1 MTQTGDHNDDDVA
14 LVGEYALHLL
24 DAADRLAFE
33 RRLRDEPDLRILLR
47 EWDEGLSHLA
57 DDISPI
63 GPPAHV
69 KEAIDTRLFGPSTN
83 DAPSRFSLAWFIGYR
98 GGVLAVIALMAL
110 AVFFGPSIL
119 EDIQAPTITA
129 EIAAEDRALVVTAS
143 FDPET
148 GDIDLKRTVGS
159 AAQGRALELWLIADE
174 TSPSVSLGVLPASA
188 LAKISVPQPL
198 IEAMSGATPAISDE
212 PTGGSPTGLTT
223 EAVLTVGAI
232 VAS

>member
-1 MTQTGDHNDDDVA
+1 MTQTGDHNDDDVD

-33 RRLRDEPDLRILLR
+33 KRLRDEPELRILLR

-63 GPPAHV
+63 APPAHV

-83 DAPSRFSLAWFIGYR
+83 DTPSRFSLAWFFGHR
-98 GGVLAVIALMAL
+98 GGVLAVIALLAL
-110 AVFFGPSIL
+110 AVFFGPFL
-119 EDIQAPTITA
+119 LDNEQAPTFTA

-148 GDIDLKRTVGS
+148 GEINLNRTVGS
-159 AAQGRALELWLIADE
+159 AAQGRALELWLIADAG
-174 TSPSVSLGVLPASA
+174 SAPVSLGVLPASTT
-188 LAKISVPQPL
+188 AKISVPQSL
-198 IEAMSGATPAISDE
+198 IAAMSGATLAISDE
-212 PTGGSPTGLTT
+212 PAGGSPTGLPTG
-223 EAVLTVGAI
+223 AVLAVGAI